1 MKYYNLEKFLKNIVV
16 FSNNDLKLLDDKY
29 NSAKVNSWLD
39 SWYIKKIRNW
49 FYVLS
54 NANFSEDLYFDNF
67 WLNEEDFE
75 KLTSEIKKELELLW
89 FEVEIKNV
97 YKWAWHCNIR
107 FPGILFDSWLSKFQ
121 EEKILIQ
128 IDSVSQDYIYPSIK
142 KMINKCDVIQ
152 YINTCPTSI
161 LLSKKIHALLA
172 RKRLK
177 WRDFYDISFLYSLT
191 KPDFDYLNTK
201 IWIKNE
207 LELKEKLIE
216 FCKDLDLEK
225 IALDVEPFLIDSWD
239 KFRISY
245 FKEFLETL

>member
-97 YKWAWHCNIR
+97 HKVSLNTFWFLI
-107 FPGILFDSWLSKFQ
+107 I
-121 EEKILIQ
+121 KISRRKN
-128 IDSVSQDYIYPSIK
+128 IDSDWYCFSRLYLSFHK
-142 KMINKCDVIQ
+142 KND
-152 YINTCPTSI
+152 
-161 LLSKKIHALLA
+161 
-172 RKRLK
+172 
-177 WRDFYDISFLYSLT
+177 
-191 KPDFDYLNTK
+191 
-201 IWIKNE
+201 
-207 LELKEKLIE
+207 
-216 FCKDLDLEK
+216 
-225 IALDVEPFLIDSWD
+225 
-239 KFRISY
+239 
-245 FKEFLETL
+245 

>member
-1 MKYYNLEKFLKNIVV
+1 MLSFDNIKRFYTPKEQLKKEWIIKEYLQHQILKIIYSSEFWKNLVFLWWTAIRIV
-16 FSNNDLKLLDDKY
+16 Y
-29 NSAKVNSWLD
+29 WTH
-39 SWYIKKIRNW
+39 R
-49 FYVLS
+49 
-54 NANFSEDLYFDNF
+54 FSEDLYFDNF

-107 FPGILFDSWLSKFQ
+107 FLWILFDSWLSKFQ

-161 LLSKKIHALLA
+161 LLSKKIYALLA
-172 RKRLK
+172 RK
-177 WRDFYDISFLYSLT
+177 D
-191 KPDFDYLNTK
+191 
-201 IWIKNE
+201 
-207 LELKEKLIE
+207 
-216 FCKDLDLEK
+216 
-225 IALDVEPFLIDSWD
+225 
-239 KFRISY
+239 
-245 FKEFLETL
+245 